1 MASLIIYF
9 LFISPNVSKNC
20 ALSVREML
28 ESAMDELIE
37 KGYTDAND
45 ANALGSRAT
54 DGKRLTVKI
63 ILLLIVLNS
72 YYLEQE
78 V

>member
-1 MASLIIYF
+1 M
-9 LFISPNVSKNC
+9 SPNVSKNC

-28 ESAMDELIE
+28 ESATEDLLE

-54 DGKRLTVKI
+54 DGKRLTQKI
-63 ILLLIVLNS
+63 ILLIVKINS
-72 YYLEQE
+72 LHGHFYSFSYSF
-78 V
+78 

>member
-1 MASLIIYF
+1 MCFCVL
-9 LFISPNVSKNC
+9 KNC

-28 ESAMDELIE
+28 ESAVGELMD

-54 DGKRLTVKI
+54 DGKMET
-63 ILLLIVLNS
+63 
-72 YYLEQE
+72 
-78 V
+78 

>member
-1 MASLIIYF
+1 MLFPLFSAEFFTLSLYF
-9 LFISPNVSKNC
+9 RLFICVLKNC

-28 ESAMDELIE
+28 ESAVGELMD

-54 DGKRLTVKI
+54 DGKMET
-63 ILLLIVLNS
+63 
-72 YYLEQE
+72 
-78 V
+78 

>member
-1 MASLIIYF
+1 ML
-9 LFISPNVSKNC
+9 KNC

-28 ESAMDELIE
+28 QSAVEELRE

-54 DGKRLTVKI
+54 DGKLG
-63 ILLLIVLNS
+63 NS
-72 YYLEQE
+72 SNKNTESSDH
-78 V
+78 